1 MTINYKKLG
10 QKLKKMRIENNLTQ
24 ENLAELCDLSTSYVS
39 YIETGKR
46 KLSFKTLEV
55 LSKYLKFEIELID
68 EDKKKELAENRF
80 YNRLKSFIKKE
91 LEPYNINW

>member
-55 LSKYLKFEIELID
+55 LSKHLKFEIELID
-68 EDKKKELAENRF
+68 EDKKKEFAENRF
-80 YNRLKSFIKKE
+80 NNRLKSFIKKE